1 MFFNVIIL
9 LNFSHRA
16 FCLVLWKLKLNS
28 LINSLSKYKGNHLL
42 LVILPSRLKMD
53 SQKVYISIGSNKGD
67 KFKNLQAAV
76 DAIHL
81 KVGTVKII
89 SKIFK
94 TPALGFDGDDFFNAC
109 LLVDSYL
116 KPSKILKE
124 LLLIETDLGRVRTKK
139 EGYES
144 RVIDLDI
151 LFIDEVIID
160 TKSLKVPHPELHN
173 RRFVLEPL
181 YNIASKVKH
190 PVLEKEI
197 SVLLTEC
204 KDESVLEPINIWLK
218 NPSKQY
224 DFSKYNYIAIEGNIG
239 AGKTSLV
246 TKIAQDYNAKLIL
259 ERFADNPFLPK
270 FYKDAQRYAFTL
282 EMSFL
287 ADRYQQINDDL
298 SQLDL
303 FKDFIVSDYDIF
315 KSLIF
320 SKITLNQDEFK
331 LYRKLFY
338 LMYKDIA
345 KPELY
350 VYLYQNTERLKAN
363 IKKRGRKYEQNIDS
377 EYLDKINSGY
387 LDFLKNQ
394 TELNVKI
401 IDISDR
407 DFVKNREDY
416 LYVLDA
422 ICK

>member
-1 MFFNVIIL
+1 
-9 LNFSHRA
+9 
-16 FCLVLWKLKLNS
+16 
-28 LINSLSKYKGNHLL
+28 
-42 LVILPSRLKMD
+42 MD

-94 TPALGFDGDDFFNAC
+94 TPALGFEGDDFFNAC

-124 LLLIETDLGRVRTKK
+124 LLLIETALGRVRTKK